1 MPMVRVIAE
10 YIHGA
15 DEQDSQMIFDVRLN
29 ENGKIDSAFEFYG
42 CSLTDGIR
50 YPFILQAD
58 DEDNEIE
65 IYWGIY
71 NPPFITTM
79 TFQNNNNN
87 NIVVGAVFI
96 RTDQEGGQVTHYDY
110 QIAAILAM

>member
-42 CSLTDGIR
+42 CSWSNQGR

-65 IYWGIY
+65 IYWGADY
-71 NPPFITTM
+71 PNFITTM

-110 QIAAILAM
+110 QIAEILAI